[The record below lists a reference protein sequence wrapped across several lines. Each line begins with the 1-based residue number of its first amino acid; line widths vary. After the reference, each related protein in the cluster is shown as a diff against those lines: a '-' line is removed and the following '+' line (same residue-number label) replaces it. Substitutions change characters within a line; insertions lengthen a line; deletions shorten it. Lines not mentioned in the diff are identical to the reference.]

1 MDETFLRTERVP
13 RKCQKKHNCE
23 HNRWQRILELKAMG
37 AETVPS
43 PDVVYKEITNQ
54 KNLYCYLKKKCI
66 SEKEI

>member
-1 MDETFLRTERVP
+1 
-13 RKCQKKHNCE
+13 
-23 HNRWQRILELKAMG
+23 MG
-37 AETVPS
+37 AKTVPS